1 MRSSAT
7 EIGVFCLKTRFS
19 ATEIRV
25 FYLET
30 SFSATEIRVFWL
42 ETSFSATEIGVF
54 CLETRFSASEF
65 LVIALD
71 VGNLL
76 VQLFHLLLLEH
87 ALVLDGH
94 HLDEVL
100 DVAVPV
106 VEHTTCE
113 G

>member
-1 MRSSAT
+1 MSDVMLFS
-7 EIGVFCLKTRFS
+7 VFC
-19 ATEIRV
+19 
-25 FYLET
+25 LET

-54 CLETRFSASEF
+54 CLETCFSATEIGVFCLKTRFSASEF

-76 VQLFHLLLLEH
+76 VQFLHFLLLEH

-94 HLDEVL
+94 YLDKVL

-106 VEHTTCE
+106 VEHATCE

>member
-7 EIGVFCLKTRFS
+7 EIGVFCLKMRFS

-25 FYLET
+25 FCLET
-30 SFSATEIRVFWL
+30 SFSAN
-42 ETSFSATEIGVF
+42 EIGVF
-54 CLETRFSASEF
+54 CLKTRFSASEF

-76 VQLFHLLLLEH
+76 VELFHFLLLEH
-87 ALVLDGH
+87 ALVLDWH